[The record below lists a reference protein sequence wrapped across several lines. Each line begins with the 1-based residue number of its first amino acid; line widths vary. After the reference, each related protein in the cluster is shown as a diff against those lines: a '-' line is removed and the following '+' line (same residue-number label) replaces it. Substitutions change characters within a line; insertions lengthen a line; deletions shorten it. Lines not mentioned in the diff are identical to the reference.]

1 MKEQIKKAA
10 LAALVAAFGFAAQ
23 AELLYWT
30 ISDVKSAPNK
40 AMSLDNP
47 YTAYYF
53 IYHQQTSYQSSW
65 LTDIETIIKN
75 QDTSA
80 LNSFETANVS
90 GGTNN
95 KYLRKGTSS
104 MDGYFKNADFAT
116 VLGATTISVII
127 NASSLTDATYYMIAK
142 NGGTGN
148 AYSIVNAIPNG
159 NNSSALEIN
168 DFGSQANNVWIAIP
182 EPTSGLLLVL
192 GMATLALKRRRA

>member
-1 MKEQIKKAA
+1 MKEQIKKVV
-10 LAALVAAFGFAAQ
+10 LAALIAAFGFAAQ

-30 ISDVKSAPNK
+30 ISDVSSAPNK
-40 AMSLDNP
+40 AMSLNNP

-53 IYHQQTSYQSSW
+53 IYHQKSSYQSSW

-80 LNSFETANVS
+80 LNSFENANVS

-95 KYLRKGTSS
+95 KYLRSGTG
-104 MDGYFKNADFAT
+104 MDGTFKNADFAT

-142 NGGTGN
+142 KDGTGD
-148 AYSIVNAIPNG
+148 AYSIVNAISNG
-159 NNSSALEIN
+159 DNSRALEIN
-168 DFGSQANNVWIAIP
+168 DFGSQANNVWLAIP

-192 GMATLALKRRRA
+192 GMATLALKRRHA

>member
-1 MKEQIKKAA
+1 MKEQIKKVA
-10 LAALVAAFGFAAQ
+10 LAALVATFGFAAQ
-23 AELLYWT
+23 AELLYWP
-30 ISDVKSAPNK
+30 ISGVSSAPNK
-40 AMSLDNP
+40 AMSSDNP

-53 IYHQQTSYQSSW
+53 IYHQQSSYQSSW

-80 LNSFETANVS
+80 LNSFESANVS

-95 KYLRKGTSS
+95 KYLRSGTG
-104 MDGYFKNADFAT
+104 MDGTFKNADFAT

-142 NGGTGN
+142 KDGTGD

-168 DFGSQANNVWIAIP
+168 DFGSQANNVWLAIP
-182 EPTSGLLLVL
+182 EPTSGLLLVF
-192 GMATLALKRRRA
+192 GMATLALKRRHA